1 MAGAKLIVIPM
12 RKDTLRSGGQQTC
25 LNAMM
30 LGKPTIAV
38 GRRWAVDF
46 ITDGEDG
53 LIVDYED
60 PEGLRR
66 AIRWVLDHPE
76 AAQRM
81 GERARARAAAFTTE
95 RCMRTIYELVV
106 PPAGDRPQ
114 RQEYSSCHPELDLD
128 VPLSGNR
135 R

>member
-1 MAGAKLIVIPM
+1 M
-12 RKDTLRSGGQQTC
+12 RKGTLRSGGQQTC
-25 LNAMM
+25 LNAML

-60 PEGLRR
+60 PQGLRK

-76 AAQRM
+76 AARRM
-81 GERARARAAAFTTE
+81 GERARARAAWFTTE
-95 RCMRTIYELVV
+95 RCMRAVHDLVLDAANGRLPQSRTDYSNPRSELVHH
-106 PPAGDRPQ
+106 A
-114 RQEYSSCHPELDLD
+114 ST
-128 VPLSGNR
+128 SGNLH
-135 R
+135 